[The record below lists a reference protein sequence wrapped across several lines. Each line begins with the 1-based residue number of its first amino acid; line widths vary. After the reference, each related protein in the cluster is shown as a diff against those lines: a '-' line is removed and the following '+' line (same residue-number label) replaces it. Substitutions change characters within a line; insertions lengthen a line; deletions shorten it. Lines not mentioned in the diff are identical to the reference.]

1 MVKKIIFIAVPLI
14 LIALVIFFAFDSN
27 AKKEDVLRTVT
38 VERGTIVDQALAIGT
53 IDPDKEISVKSP
65 IAGIVKRT
73 FADIGDKV
81 EIGDPLFDIA
91 PDPTPMEYAEAK
103 RQVELAE
110 VSYKNIKR
118 DFERVKTLSESGGKT
133 RQEYEDKQAQYEEA
147 QIRFNLAREKLA
159 LIESGQTEVAGRNID
174 NIIKSTIKG
183 TVLSLMVE
191 EGDPVVP
198 LTSYQAGT
206 DLMTLAR
213 MDDLIF
219 KGWVDEIDV
228 GKISVD
234 MPAEIEIGALP
245 NAEVTGVIN
254 KISPKAQQREG
265 STMFEI
271 EITLKEQ
278 GSSYLRAG
286 YSANANII
294 INKRAEVLMIPERLV
309 TMNDSVST
317 VEVQDTAGVITTRE
331 VKIGLSDGI
340 NIEIVD
346 GLAEGDMIVER
357 PPREIKP
364 WD

>member
-1 MVKKIIFIAVPLI
+1 MVKKIIFIVVPLV

-27 AKKEDVLRTVT
+27 AKKEDVLRTVA

-53 IDPDKEISVKSP
+53 IDPEKEISIKSP

-73 FADIGDKV
+73 FSDIGDKV

-103 RQVELAE
+103 RQGELAE
-110 VSYKNIKR
+110 VSFNNIKR
-118 DFERVKTLSESGGKT
+118 EYERVKSLNEKKLISS
-133 RQEYEDKQAQYEEA
+133 QEYESKLAQYEESEL
-147 QIRFNLAREKLA
+147 RLNLAREKLA
-159 LIESGQTEVAGRNID
+159 LIESGQTEVAGRNVD

-183 TVLSLMVE
+183 TVLSLLVE

-228 GKISVD
+228 GKIAVG

-245 NAEVTGVIN
+245 GTAVTGVID

-278 GSSYLRAG
+278 GKSYLRAG

-294 INKRAEVLMIPERLV
+294 INKRAEILMVPERLV
-309 TMNDSVST
+309 TMSDSLST
-317 VEVQDTAGVITTRE
+317 VEVQDTAGMITTRE
-331 VKIGLSDGI
+331 VTLGLSDGI
-340 NIEIVD
+340 NIEIAD
-346 GLAEGDMIVER
+346 GVTEGELIVER